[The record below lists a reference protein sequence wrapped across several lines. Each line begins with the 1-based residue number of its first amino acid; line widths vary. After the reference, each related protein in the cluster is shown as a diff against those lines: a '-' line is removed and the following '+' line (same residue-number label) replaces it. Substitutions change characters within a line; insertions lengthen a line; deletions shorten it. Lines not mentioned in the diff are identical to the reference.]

1 MSDRFMT
8 LRAWPALFVL
18 CLAAC
23 TAPTRTDPVEASAQP
38 PAANEATPEEPVSPT
53 IVESATADDNAP
65 LNVTTEVAAP
75 ALDLWQ
81 SIVARHAFVDCTDPA
96 PAVRRWERIYAQS
109 PKRHAEALAE
119 SAPWIGYVADELER
133 RGLPSEYVWL
143 PFVESRY
150 HAFRTRGD
158 RPAGAWQMMPTTAR
172 WRGLRITDDYD
183 GRLDFVAAT
192 DAALDLIEH
201 LAEVFDRDWSLVT
214 MAYNAGE
221 YRIKGALERA
231 RKVGKPTRP
240 EQLAVSPIT
249 HEHLVKLRAL
259 TCIVMHPERVAMT
272 LPAFDD
278 TQQLQ
283 PTVVPKA
290 MNVSQLAAL
299 SGVSTTQWLLWNPAW
314 RRGHVDAGT
323 AILLPRALLETSIAA
338 ISAATPASIE
348 RVADTPVNA
357 DAKVHVVH
365 SGDSAWTIARRYHVS
380 LAALL
385 SINGLGKTSVLRPG
399 QKLRLP

>member
-172 WRGLRITDDYD
+172 WRGGSVCSAVRKASVTLSR
-183 GRLDFVAAT
+183 
-192 DAALDLIEH
+192 
-201 LAEVFDRDWSLVT
+201 AE
-214 MAYNAGE
+214 
-221 YRIKGALERA
+221 
-231 RKVGKPTRP
+231 
-240 EQLAVSPIT
+240 
-249 HEHLVKLRAL
+249 
-259 TCIVMHPERVAMT
+259 
-272 LPAFDD
+272 
-278 TQQLQ
+278 
-283 PTVVPKA
+283 
-290 MNVSQLAAL
+290 
-299 SGVSTTQWLLWNPAW
+299 
-314 RRGHVDAGT
+314 
-323 AILLPRALLETSIAA
+323 
-338 ISAATPASIE
+338 
-348 RVADTPVNA
+348 
-357 DAKVHVVH
+357 
-365 SGDSAWTIARRYHVS
+365 
-380 LAALL
+380 
-385 SINGLGKTSVLRPG
+385 
-399 QKLRLP
+399 